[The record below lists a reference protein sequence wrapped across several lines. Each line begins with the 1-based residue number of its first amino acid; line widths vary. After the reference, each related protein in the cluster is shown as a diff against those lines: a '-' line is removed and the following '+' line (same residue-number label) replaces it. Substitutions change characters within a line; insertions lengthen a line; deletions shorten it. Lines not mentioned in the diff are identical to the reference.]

1 MYSTEIRHTIFTI
14 LEGKGKF
21 MVRNFENL
29 GGMEAERLGGYF
41 LTLILL
47 SVKLTHFFIFNTI
60 AFYIFLTHFVCW
72 KI

>member
-1 MYSTEIRHTIFTI
+1 
-14 LEGKGKF
+14 